1 MLAKERLSQGT
12 WVPPWLHHQ
21 HLARYEWALQFCE
34 GRRVLDAACANGYG
48 TRVLSSVAA
57 AAFGCDISLEPIAES
72 ITGRMDRPP
81 LIVGD
86 TLRLPFFDASHDVFV
101 SFETIEHVRD
111 DAGFVREARRV
122 LRPGGRL
129 ILSTPN
135 RRLVNP
141 GNTIADPPFN
151 PFHVR
156 EYAPDELEALLRSS
170 FEHVEMMGQSG
181 YPLAYAGILGGIGRT
196 SRTIGFRL
204 HQMRKLIALPFENRA
219 RHEPRRFDR
228 GETPEVLIAVCT

>member
-1 MLAKERLSQGT
+1 MLVKERLSHGT

-21 HLARYEWALQFCE
+21 HLARYEWALQFCR

-48 TRVLSSVAA
+48 TRVIASVAA
-57 AAFGCDISLEPIAES
+57 AAFGCDISIEPIAES
-72 ITGRMDRPP
+72 TAGAFDRQP
-81 LIVGD
+81 LLVGD
-86 TLRLPFFDASHDVFV
+86 TLGLPFADRSYDVFV

-111 DAGFVREARRV
+111 DASFVREARRV
-122 LRPGGRL
+122 LRPGGKL

-135 RRLVNP
+135 RVLVNP
-141 GNTIADPPFN
+141 GNAISDPPFN

-156 EYAPDELEALLRSS
+156 EYSGEELEALLRAS
-170 FEHVEMMGQSG
+170 FDHVEMMGQSG
-181 YPLAYAGILGGIGRT
+181 YSPAYAGILGRVGRR

-204 HQMRKLIALPFENRA
+204 HQLRKLMALPFESRA
-219 RHEPRRFDR
+219 RHEPRVFR